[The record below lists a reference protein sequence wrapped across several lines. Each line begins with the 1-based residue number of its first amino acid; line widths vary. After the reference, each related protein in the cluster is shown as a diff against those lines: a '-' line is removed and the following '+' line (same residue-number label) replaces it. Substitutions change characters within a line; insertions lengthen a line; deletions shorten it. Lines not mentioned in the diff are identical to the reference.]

1 MTNSKT
7 AIPKDLIIELSRTMC
22 PGACPDYSVFIYGNG
37 RIVYEGRRYVAVKGR
52 QEGWISRAQV
62 KQLLD
67 QFYKA
72 NYFSL
77 KERYD
82 ALASDGAITKTS
94 ILADGKTKEVV
105 NYYPSQAPEELY
117 QLEKMID
124 KTSQSERWVRDR
136 SSQPVLKA

>member
-52 QEGWISRAQV
+52 REGWISRAQV

-82 ALASDGAITKTS
+82 ALAT
-94 ILADGKTKEVV
+94 V
-105 NYYPSQAPEELY
+105 PSQKRQFLQTARPRRLSTTIHH
-117 QLEKMID
+117 KRPKNFISWR
-124 KTSQSERWVRDR
+124 K
-136 SSQPVLKA
+136 